1 MLRMA
6 AAIGLVAGL
15 TLAYCLFFSAPV
27 WAFMV
32 AMGLVGAYKGFNNPP
47 IESIFA
53 DSVQRGKRCCPCSR
67 PILSI
72 SSLCHPSNA
81 LQVEHF
87 DGVLS
92 RAWLQAA
99 GQISMILS
107 HNVCQR
113 LLLQANAFAH
123 ICYYMPICYYMN
135 VFSTFIHTRE
145 RSRDVCAATASCLR
159 SNML

>member
-1 MLRMA
+1 MA

-72 SSLCHPSNA
+72 SSLCHRSHA
-81 LQVEHF
+81 LQVEHS

-92 RAWLQAA
+92 RAWLQARWLNQCDLVTQCLPEAVAA
-99 GQISMILS
+99 GKRTQTHM
-107 HNVCQR
+107 
-113 LLLQANAFAH
+113 LLYDHMLLYEC
-123 ICYYMPICYYMN
+123 I
-135 VFSTFIHTRE
+135 VDIHPHTG
-145 RSRDVCAATASCLR
+145 ALT
-159 SNML
+159 

>member
-15 TLAYCLFFSAPV
+15 TLAYCLFSSAPV

-53 DSVQRGKRCCPCSR
+53 DSVQRGKRCCPDSC
-67 PILSI
+67 PFLFM
-72 SSLCHPSNA
+72 SSLCHSSEA

-92 RAWLQAA
+92 RACLQA
-99 GQISMILS
+99 GGLFQW
-107 HNVCQR
+107 
-113 LLLQANAFAH
+113 
-123 ICYYMPICYYMN
+123 
-135 VFSTFIHTRE
+135 
-145 RSRDVCAATASCLR
+145 
-159 SNML
+159 